1 VVHSV
6 KDMSADQ
13 RLAIEDLLGRRLR
26 DDEELSIRP
35 ISITKD
41 APPLTRRIEI
51 SEAMRQYFDR
61 IDEQRKDAPEEEIN
75 AAIDEALKHA
85 RPSYKP
91 IR

>member
-6 KDMSADQ
+6 KDMSTKDMSTDQ

-26 DDEELSIRP
+26 DDEKLSIRP
-35 ISITKD
+35 ISITKYP
-41 APPLTRRIEI
+41 PPLTRRIEI
-51 SEAMRQYFDR
+51 SEAMRQYFHR

-75 AAIDEALKHA
+75 SGT
-85 RPSYKP
+85 RPPDKP